1 MRNRSGGAAKL
12 IGYRAPDYEPKDTD
26 VIALFRVTPQE
37 GVDYRLSAEA
47 GTVFMDYIRRRM
59 QLAHFAN
66 ARSIRNAL
74 ERVRLRQANRL
85 FFSRGA
91 PLTRQQIMTIEP
103 PDLMQSRIYRE
114 KESSSTP

>member
-47 GTVFMDYIRRRM
+47 ETVFMDYIRRRM
-59 QLAHFAN
+59 KLAHFAN
-66 ARSIRNAL
+66 AARSATHPTGRGCARPIGSFLPVAR
-74 ERVRLRQANRL
+74 R
-85 FFSRGA
+85 SRA
-91 PLTRQQIMTIEP
+91 
-103 PDLMQSRIYRE
+103 SRA
-114 KESSSTP
+114 